1 MSSFVLNFGGK
12 SIFLAILCV
21 IFVFFF
27 PTVSG
32 PYSAVHGP
40 VTVLRSVCARLKM
53 LLVVLAVAFIT
64 GADCLL
70 NSACALLAALPA
82 KFFPSPASGRI
93 TVLRC

>member
-1 MSSFVLNFGGK
+1 MSSFILNFGCK

-53 LLVVLAVAFIT
+53 LLLVLTVSFFT
-64 GADCLL
+64 GGDYLL
-70 NSACALLAALPA
+70 NSAFALPA
-82 KFFPSPASGRI
+82 ALSAKFFTVPTSRQI